1 MINEHEQMTK
11 IIEIP
16 IWRKYTLTIEEASLY
31 FRIGEKK
38 LRNLV
43 AEDPTA
49 DYILWNG
56 NRPQINRKVFE
67 QFVDEK
73 LSAI

>member
-1 MINEHEQMTK
+1 MSKEN
-11 IIEIP
+11 IP
-16 IWRKYTLTIEEASLY
+16 FWLKYTLTIEEASQY

-38 LRNLV
+38 LRRLV
-43 AEDPTA
+43 DLDPRA

-56 NRPQINRKVFE
+56 NRPQIKRNKFE
-67 QFVDEK
+67 AYVDNE

>member
-49 DYILWNG
+49 DYILWN
-56 NRPQINRKVFE
+56 
-67 QFVDEK
+67 
-73 LSAI
+73 